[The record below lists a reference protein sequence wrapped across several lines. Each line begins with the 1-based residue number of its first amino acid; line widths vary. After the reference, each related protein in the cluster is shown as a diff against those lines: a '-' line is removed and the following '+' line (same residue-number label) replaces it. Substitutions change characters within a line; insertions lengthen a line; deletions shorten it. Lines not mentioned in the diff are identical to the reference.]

1 MNTFPVI
8 ALIAIIVAP
17 LALLAGEALLDLTP
31 SRREEQ
37 READRVVAAHQA
49 RRNELRLQRRRASQL
64 RHEAKRA
71 EYQLWLD
78 RMEADPQ
85 LKLSMP
91 NTYANAIAYLS
102 QTN

>member
-1 MNTFPVI
+1 MFTFPVI

-31 SRREEQ
+31 SRREAR
-37 READRVVAAHQA
+37 READHLYAAHQA
-49 RRNELRLQRRRASQL
+49 RRDELFLQRRRDAQL

-78 RMEADPQ
+78 KMEADPQ